1 MLDLEMKYGYND
13 VSIVPAKISYINHR
27 FDVNPCQD
35 YGMLPIFAAP
45 MSSIYIKNDTTF
57 WLNDI

>member
-13 VSIVPAKISYINHR
+13 VSIVPAEISYISHR
-27 FDVNPCQD
+27 ADVIPF
-35 YGMLPIFAAP
+35 YAYHKLPIFAAP

-57 WLNDI
+57 C